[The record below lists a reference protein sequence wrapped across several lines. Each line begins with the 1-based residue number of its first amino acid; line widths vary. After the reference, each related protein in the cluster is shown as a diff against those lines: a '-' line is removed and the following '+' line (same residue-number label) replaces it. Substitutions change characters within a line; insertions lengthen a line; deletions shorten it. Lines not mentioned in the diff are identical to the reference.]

1 MLSGYRTQLKECF
14 LYSCLM
20 IQEELAL
27 EIIQNSKQ
35 EHKGINLTN
44 DMKCYSFA
52 VYISPCLSG

>member
-20 IQEELAL
+20 IQEALAF
-27 EIIQNSKQ
+27 EIIYNSNN
-35 EHKGINLTN
+35 ERNGINLTN

-52 VYISPCLSG
+52 V